1 MVKEIVSLLNIKGN
15 EKIMDAGCGNGE
27 DIIKLRKEYKHRGE
41 LYGLDIS
48 EDMIS
53 HAKKLDKKAKSGIQF
68 IKKDVTELEFP
79 DESFDIVIL
88 KHVLHNI
95 HNYRKAV
102 EECHRVLKTGGK
114 LVVTVNGRKN
124 MLVLRR
130 LRPVI
135 AKLLNK
141 NFFIDSDLHINIE
154 NIDKY
159 LKPIFKKVKKV
170 KFKSS
175 ICLKNPKPYLDH
187 LDSGKGFWGVNN
199 NEQWQKI
206 MTFTKEHFS
215 EILRKKGAIKDY
227 VVVGLAL
234 AQKS

>member
-1 MVKEIVSLLNIKGN
+1 MVKEIVAFLNIKGD

-27 DIIKLRKEYKHRGE
+27 DLVKLRQEHKHRGE

-53 HAKKLDKKAKSGIQF
+53 HAKTLNKKAKSGIRF
-68 IKKDVTELEFP
+68 IKRDIIRLEFP
-79 DESFDIVIL
+79 NESFDVVIL

-95 HNYRKAV
+95 HNYKKVV

-114 LVVTVNGRKN
+114 LVVAVNGRKN

-141 NFFIDSDLHINIE
+141 SFFIDSDLHINIE

-159 LKPIFKKVKKV
+159 LQPIFKKIKKI
-170 KFKSS
+170 KFQSS

-187 LDSGKGFWGVNN
+187 LDSGQGFWEVNDDR
-199 NEQWQKI
+199 QWQKI
-206 MTFTKEHFS
+206 MTFAKEHFK
-215 EILRKKGAIKDY
+215 EILRKKGVIKDS
-227 VVVGLAL
+227 VIVGLAS